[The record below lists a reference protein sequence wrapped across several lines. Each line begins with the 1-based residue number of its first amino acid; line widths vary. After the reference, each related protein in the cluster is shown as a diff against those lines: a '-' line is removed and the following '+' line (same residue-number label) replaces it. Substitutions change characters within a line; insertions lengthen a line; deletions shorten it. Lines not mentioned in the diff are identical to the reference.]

1 MMSRVLNRLRLAA
14 VVAALAGLAVAGA
27 ITAQAQNDEEIS
39 PSHMAAALDA
49 VQNGPDSKRLD
60 DILPGLSLQVQNQLI
75 QLRPDLHKEITDA
88 VESTALKLVGRRKEL
103 NDDLARV
110 WARSFSEQDLKAI
123 AAFYKSD
130 AGKKLAEIGPKV
142 IGDSLQTTRQWSN
155 RVGEELL
162 EKSREELKQR
172 NVDF

>member
-1 MMSRVLNRLRLAA
+1 MMSRVLMRLRRAAA
-14 VVAALAGLAVAGA
+14 VAAVAGLAVAGA
-27 ITAQAQNDEEIS
+27 MTAHAQNDEEIS
-39 PSHMAAALDA
+39 PSHLAAALDA

-88 VESTALKLVGRRKEL
+88 VETTALKIASRRREL

-110 WARSFSEQDLKAI
+110 WAKNFSEQDLKAI
-123 AAFYKSD
+123 SAFYKSA

-155 RVGEELL
+155 RVAEELF

>member
-1 MMSRVLNRLRLAA
+1 MTSRVLIHLRRAA
-14 VVAALAGLAVAGA
+14 VVAAVATFAIAGT
-27 ITAQAQNDEEIS
+27 ITAQAQTDEEIS
-39 PSHMAAALDA
+39 PSHLAAALDA

-88 VESTALKLVGRRKEL
+88 VEATALKLAARRREL
-103 NDDLARV
+103 NNDLARV
-110 WARSFSEQDLKAI
+110 WAKGFSEQELKAI

-155 RVGEELL
+155 RIAEELL
-162 EKSREELKQR
+162 EKSRDELKQR